1 MVAEDRAGH
10 VGHER
15 DVLGSV
21 GRRSEYGPGVPGVAL
36 LLEPGVE
43 VVAYHGEVEPRPL
56 GLDEVPDQVLRWALF
71 AHHRVAYL
79 GQICSSCRVTDPP
92 SIPAGA
98 GRDAQEEPRRALVA
112 RSVL

>member
-1 MVAEDRAGH
+1 MVADDRAGH

-15 DVLGSV
+15 DALGSV
-21 GRRSEYGPGVPGVAL
+21 SRRPEYGPGVPGVAL

-56 GLDEVPDQVLRWALF
+56 GLDEVLNQVLRRALL

-79 GQICSSCRVTDPP
+79 GQIRSSRSVVNPFL
-92 SIPAGA
+92 IPAGV
-98 GRDAQEEPRRALVA
+98 GR
-112 RSVL
+112 